1 MRPFLCHCRC
11 FYGCE
16 VTKVDLASSQLGKL
30 LEEISAVRG
39 PVFTLLPLQCSKC
52 YFNSY
57 SKHCFSASQPMNNEC
72 TAVSSP
78 TWGVSSLVSFSS
90 QIIRNRQK
98 CDCGCVFWG
107 RNRRKLFSG
116 GLPVSNSL
124 FLNSSGQFKLVTEGA
139 EGNMLSR
146 CVLLLDVLL
155 ETDSCNSFKVLSYV
169 IGFSKFQTI
178 GILKINSQDT
188 ENSAQQQQQSAASN
202 CNINSF
208 HMAC

>member
-1 MRPFLCHCRC
+1 
-11 FYGCE
+11 
-16 VTKVDLASSQLGKL
+16 
-30 LEEISAVRG
+30 
-39 PVFTLLPLQCSKC
+39 
-52 YFNSY
+52 
-57 SKHCFSASQPMNNEC
+57 
-72 TAVSSP
+72 
-78 TWGVSSLVSFSS
+78 
-90 QIIRNRQK
+90 
-98 CDCGCVFWG
+98 
-107 RNRRKLFSG
+107 
-116 GLPVSNSL
+116 
-124 FLNSSGQFKLVTEGA
+124 
-139 EGNMLSR
+139 MLSR